1 GDEAEDRAGHGG
13 TERAENENPSED
25 GEHVF
30 LSWLRGFAVARLRGA
45 SVWCGLSSPPPG
57 GQVGKPALHGPPPGV
72 QVGKPALHRGQVGK
86 PALHRPRA
94 TEQPRNRATRYR
106 ATASSVLDPF
116 GAFHHLPQRFLI
128 DWMSLRGSLVL
139 VVVRDHEA
147 AALEI
152 SVAQHRPFDDDAD
165 VRAEHL
171 RRH

>member
-1 GDEAEDRAGHGG
+1 
-13 TERAENENPSED
+13 
-25 GEHVF
+25 
-30 LSWLRGFAVARLRGA
+30 
-45 SVWCGLSSPPPG
+45 
-57 GQVGKPALHGPPPGV
+57 VGKPALHGPPPGV
-72 QVGKPALHRGQVGK
+72 QVGKPGLHRGQVGT

-171 RRH
+171 RRHAARFYVDVLRWVVAVVLDGGAAEFLDRAGSDHAA